1 LVDETG
7 ADSERRR
14 PKPQPLCDETSKIG
28 DETSKIEDEMQTA
41 HRRRSWNGRDAAGQ
55 QAGKAAQ
62 QGNRAM

>member
-7 ADSERRR
+7 ADSERRCQ
-14 PKPQPLCDETSKIG
+14 KLQPICDETSKIGDETSKIG

-55 QAGKAAQ
+55 
-62 QGNRAM
+62 